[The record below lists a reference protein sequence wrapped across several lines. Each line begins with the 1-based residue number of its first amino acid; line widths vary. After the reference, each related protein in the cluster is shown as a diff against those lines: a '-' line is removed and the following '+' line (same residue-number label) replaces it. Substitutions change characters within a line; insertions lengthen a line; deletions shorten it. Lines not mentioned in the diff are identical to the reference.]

1 MKKEKFFY
9 QMQCLCVIIGI
20 VLIVVFSVDIIYL
33 FKSCKQIFQD
43 INGFYYLAKMIVE
56 LLFIIVNF
64 KVANYIYNNNSNE

>member
-33 FKSCKQIFQD
+33 FKSCKQIFRD

>member
-1 MKKEKFFY
+1 MEKEKFFY